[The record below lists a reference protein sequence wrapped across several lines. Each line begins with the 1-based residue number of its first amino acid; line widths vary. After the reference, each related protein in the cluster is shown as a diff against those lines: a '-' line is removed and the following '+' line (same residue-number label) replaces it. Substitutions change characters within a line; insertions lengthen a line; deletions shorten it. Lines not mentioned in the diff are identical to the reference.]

1 MTRTGLLYQGADWN
15 FHIIRD
21 CYNAIEEIAEKEL
34 GLNVFPNR
42 IEVITSEQM
51 LDVYTANGMPIN
63 YHHWS
68 YGKRFASHENAYR
81 RGLMGLAYEVV
92 INSNP
97 CISYLMEENSATM
110 QALVIAHA
118 AFGHNHFFKNNRLF
132 QEWTDPSQ
140 ILNYLE
146 FARGYISRCEEMHG
160 QAAVER
166 ILDAAHALQGQGVN
180 RHSGSRHIDLKDE
193 QLRARERR
201 AYEDSSYNDLW
212 RTLPQADS
220 ATPPTDGEKQALRRH
235 LGLPEENVLY
245 FLEKHAPR
253 LAAWEREIIR
263 IVRLIAQY
271 FYPQPQLKLMNEG
284 CATWVHDRI
293 MSRLHETGRIDDA
306 AFMEVIHS
314 TSNVI
319 AQFGYEQGAT
329 SFNPYALGFAM
340 MKDIERICVDP
351 TEEDRLWMPEI
362 AGNGDP
368 YATLRQAWAEYRD
381 ESFILQFLSPKV
393 MRDFRMFRL
402 LDDTRDPYL
411 LVDAIHDEMGYRD
424 IRRTVAASYDPSAWY
439 TEIEIVDVDSLGDRT
454 LRLEHRTRDGQLL
467 AENDMKLT
475 LNALADLWGYRVVLD
490 EVDGPGGRVLASHEA
505 AIH

>member
-1 MTRTGLLYQGADWN
+1 MTETGLLYQGADWN
-15 FHIIRD
+15 FQIIRN
-21 CYNAIEEIAEKEL
+21 CYDAIEDIAKNEL
-34 GLNVFPNR
+34 GLDVYANR

-51 LDVYTANGMPIN
+51 LDVYTTNGMPLS

-92 INSNP
+92 INSDP

-146 FARGYISRCEEMHG
+146 FARGYVSRCEELHG

-166 ILDAAHALQGQGVN
+166 VLDAAHALQGQGVH
-180 RHSGSRHIDLKDE
+180 RHSGSRRVDLRGE
-193 QLRARERR
+193 QDRARERR

-212 RTLPQADS
+212 RTLPLRDQS
-220 ATPPTDGEKQALRRH
+220 APEIDRERAQIRRQ
-235 LGLPEENVLY
+235 LGLPEENLLY

-263 IVRLIAQY
+263 IVRLVAQY

-293 MSRLHETGRIDDA
+293 MRRLHEKGRIDDA
-306 AFMEVIHS
+306 AFLESIHS
-314 TSNVI
+314 TTNVI
-319 AQFGYEQGAT
+319 TQLGYEQGST

-340 MKDIERICVDP
+340 MKDIERICTEP
-351 TEEDRLWMPEI
+351 TEEDRRWAPDI

-368 YATLRQAWAEYRD
+368 LGTLRHAWAEYRD
-381 ESFILQFLSPKV
+381 ESFVLQFLSPKV

-411 LVDAIHDEMGYRD
+411 LVDAIHDEAGYRD
-424 IRRTVAASYDPSAWY
+424 IRRTVAASYDPATWY
-439 TEIEIVDVDSLGDRT
+439 TEIEVVDVDSFGDRT
-454 LRLEHRTRDGQLL
+454 LRLEHRTRQGQLL

-475 LNALADLWGYRVVLD
+475 LKGLAALWGYRVVMD
-490 EVDGPGGRVLASHEA
+490 EIDVPTGRVIATHEA
-505 AIH
+505 